1 DVPAEQAGPVGGP
14 LAAGKS
20 SLVPDPHLTQPVQ
33 FGEPDPEVV
42 REAVRGR
49 FKVARRT
56 HMTHRY
62 PLGTGKTSP
71 MRTDGPRSGEILP
84 IRDASRC
91 AAVVGRQRRPG
102 AAVEAP
108 APPSAARPPRALVDC

>member
-1 DVPAEQAGPVGGP
+1 MGGP
-14 LAAGKS
+14 LVAGAS
-20 SLVPDPHLTQPVQ
+20 PLAPDPHLTQPVQ
-33 FGEPDPEVV
+33 FGEPHPEVV

-71 MRTDGPRSGEILP
+71 MRTDGPRREKSRQSGMRP
-84 IRDASRC
+84 GVRPWSAGSGSPVPQWKRP
-91 AAVVGRQRRPG
+91 RRRPL
-102 AAVEAP
+102 P
-108 APPSAARPPRALVDC
+108 ARPAHS